1 MNAPGGDP
9 GFQSSSQALDVLM
22 RILRGAVA
30 AKASDLHL
38 RVGIAPRVR
47 IQGQLLPL
55 EHPPLAEGTIESA
68 LTSLASVARIDTSR
82 LQRKQTDFSC
92 EVPEAGRFRVHTYR
106 QAGTLAAALRF
117 IASPIPDLASLRL
130 PPVVKRIAQLERGI
144 IVVSGATGN
153 GKSTTIASLLEHMN
167 QKLPRHIVTL
177 EEPIEYIFQ
186 DKVASFSQREIGRD
200 VESMQQGLEGV
211 LREDPD
217 VLFVGECRSLAEF
230 DVVLNAA
237 ESGRVVVTTFHS
249 ADAERAIARMIGM
262 YPTENQEQ
270 ARNRLAD
277 ALGAIICQKLITPRK
292 GNLMLVTEVMT
303 RAPTV
308 IECIR
313 DATRLRGLT
322 AAIEKSSH
330 EHGCHSFD
338 QVLLGLVR
346 EGIVSVDTAKAH
358 VHSAND
364 FVRALNL
371 TR

>member
-1 MNAPGGDP
+1 MQQPN
-9 GFQSSSQALDVLM
+9 SQALEVIL
-22 RILRGAVA
+22 RILRGAIA

-38 RVGIAPRVR
+38 RAGVPPRVR

-55 EHPPLAEGTIESA
+55 EHPPLTETVIEAS
-68 LTSLASVARIDTSR
+68 LTSLAINARIDPAR

-92 EVPEAGRFRVHTYR
+92 QVPECGRFRVHAYR
-106 QAGTLAAALRF
+106 QAGSMAAALRF

-130 PPVVKRIAQLERGI
+130 PPVIKRIAQLERGI
-144 IVVSGATGN
+144 VVVSGATGN
-153 GKSTTIASLLEHMN
+153 GKSTTIASLLEYMN

-177 EEPIEYIFQ
+177 EEPIEYVFE

-217 VLFVGECRSLAEF
+217 VLFVGECRTLAEF

-249 ADAERAIARMIGM
+249 GDAERAIARMVGM
-262 YPTENQEQ
+262 YPTDHHEQ

-277 ALGAIICQKLITPRK
+277 AIGAIICQKLIPPRK
-292 GNLMLVTEVMT
+292 GNLMLVTEVLT
-303 RAPTV
+303 RSPTV

-313 DATRLRGLT
+313 DGSRSRGLT

-330 EHGCHSFD
+330 EYGSHSFD

-346 EGIVSVDTAKAH
+346 ENVVSVDTAKAH